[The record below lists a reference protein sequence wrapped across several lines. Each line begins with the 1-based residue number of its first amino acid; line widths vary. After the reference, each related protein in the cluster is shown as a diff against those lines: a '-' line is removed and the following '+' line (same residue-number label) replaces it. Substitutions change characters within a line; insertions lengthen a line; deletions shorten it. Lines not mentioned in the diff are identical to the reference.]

1 MKKAL
6 LIDAISALLLILFLY
21 TGISKLMDYDKFHA
35 VLSSSP
41 LLSPASSILAWLLP
55 LAEIIIALLLF
66 FPRTRSTGL
75 RTSLFLLLALTGYL
89 IFMIVYSPKLPC
101 SCGGVLNKMGW
112 KQHIL
117 FNLFFIALNLIAV
130 GGSRIYELLNFLR
143 RQGMPKT

>member
-66 FPRTRSTGL
+66 FL